1 MILYAACVPFTMTA
15 LPWTRHTGKVHA
27 VADLVSENRLT
38 REYDDLRRRE
48 FTVITDLLEVLPNID
63 GLDPVNAEQARD
75 ALFHADNP
83 YLIVFVGSFSSGKS
97 SLINALLGSGDI
109 LPVGPI
115 PTTDRISIMRYG
127 EQASRIVSGDIDTVM
142 YPAPILNKVSL
153 VDTPGLESVFQTHE
167 AITRRF
173 LHRADTVFYVMLA
186 TQAMTASS
194 LQSLQTLRN
203 YGKKVIILVNQSDL
217 LSEDERTAVQ
227 NYVAEHSQAQ
237 LGLPVPVWMVSA
249 KLGLAAQIE
258 DDEVTWRASGLGQ
271 IEQYV
276 DSQLDDAERLR
287 QKLLTPLQIAETA
300 AAHAV
305 EKLKS
310 NQGALDHARSISEN
324 VKQQLAAQ
332 ERDQRQVIRD
342 AVQQVEAQFAEI
354 ASRTGLAVS
363 DIFQLNGVV
372 GSVWRGALEL
382 VGIARLFRRGKTPEY
397 VVSAFQKHEVFAP
410 IAGLGAIVDK
420 LGPQLEGR
428 DLKDLDELASYAQR
442 EIKGLPAAI
451 QDKVI
456 GMPQPPVAYDRKPLQ
471 EVRPTLIRL
480 EDEVRKLGS
489 EDFARSA
496 RTAVVY
502 LALWELLIVLFG
514 LAIFTSGVLGDN
526 GQAVFITLV
535 LLLGLAMLG
544 LLIMPLVGRAIAAR
558 LKTRIFA
565 VQTEYAKALQK
576 AAEEQLAYAMRL
588 RHDVT
593 APLTRLV
600 DAQAELHNQQLMR
613 LHAIETELSRLEQDV
628 NKLGRKG
635 LFGLR
640 G

>member
-1 MILYAACVPFTMTA
+1 M
-15 LPWTRHTGKVHA
+15 
-27 VADLVSENRLT
+27 ADVVSENRLT
-38 REYDDLRRRE
+38 REYDSLRRRE
-48 FTVITDLLEVLPNID
+48 FTAITDLLEVLPGID

-83 YLIVFVGSFSSGKS
+83 YLIVFIGSFSSGKS

-115 PTTDRISIMRYG
+115 PTTDRISIMRFG
-127 EQASRIVSGDIDTVM
+127 EQASRIVSGDTDTVM

-153 VDTPGLESVFQTHE
+153 VDTPGLESIFQTHE
-167 AITRRF
+167 NITRRF

-186 TQAMTASS
+186 TQAMSASS
-194 LQSLQTLRN
+194 LQSLQTLRD

-217 LSEDERTAVQ
+217 LSEDERSAVQ
-227 NYVAEHSQAQ
+227 KYVTEHSQAH

-249 KLGLAAQIE
+249 KLGLTAQTG

-305 EKLKS
+305 ATLKS
-310 NQGALDHARSISEN
+310 NQGALDRARSISEN
-324 VKQQLAAQ
+324 VKQQLSAQ
-332 ERDQRQVIRD
+332 ERDQQQVIRD
-342 AVQQVEAQFAEI
+342 AVQQAEAQFADT
-354 ASRTGLAVS
+354 AARAGLAVG
-363 DIFQLNGVV
+363 DIFQLNRVV

-382 VGIARLFRRGKTPEY
+382 IGIARLFRRGKTPEY
-397 VVSAFQKHEVFAP
+397 VVSAFQQREVFTP
-410 IAGLGAIVDK
+410 VAGLGPIVDK

-428 DLKDLDELASYAQR
+428 DLKDFDELASYTQR
-442 EIKGLPAAI
+442 EIKGLPSAI
-451 QDKVI
+451 QSKVI
-456 GMPQPPVAYDRKPLQ
+456 GTPQAPTTYDRKPLQ
-471 EVRPTLIRL
+471 DVRPVLARF
-480 EDEVRKLGS
+480 EDDVRKLGS

-496 RTAVVY
+496 RNAVVY
-502 LALWELLIVLFG
+502 LALWELLIVVFG
-514 LAIFTSGVLGDN
+514 LVIFASGVLGDN
-526 GQAVFITLV
+526 GQATLVALV
-535 LLLGLAMLG
+535 LLLALAMIG

-565 VQTEYAKALQK
+565 VQTDYAKTLQK
-576 AAEEQLAYAMRL
+576 AADAQLEVAMRL
-588 RHDVT
+588 RRDAT

-600 DAQAELHNQQLMR
+600 DAQAELHNQQLVR
-613 LHAIETELSRLEQDV
+613 LHTVETELNRLEQDV